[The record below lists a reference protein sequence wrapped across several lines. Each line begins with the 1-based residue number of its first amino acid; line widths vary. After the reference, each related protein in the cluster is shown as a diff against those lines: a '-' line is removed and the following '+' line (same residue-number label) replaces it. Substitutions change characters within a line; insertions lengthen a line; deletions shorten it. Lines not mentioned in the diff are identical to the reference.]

1 MSKKELLKDLAKI
14 ADKNG
19 LKRILVIT
27 DKGVLFD
34 KSNME
39 TVSDLMLAV
48 NFVMNNIVA
57 EGKLNVDDIPTII
70 NQYGLIIQSNIKE
83 NMKPC

>member
-19 LKRILVIT
+19 LKRILLIT
-27 DKGVLFD
+27 DKGVLFE

-39 TVSDLMLAV
+39 TVNDLMLAV

>member
-1 MSKKELLKDLAKI
+1 MNKKELLKDLSAI

-27 DKGVLFD
+27 DKGVLFE

-39 TVSDLMLAV
+39 TVNDLMLAV

-57 EGKLNVDDIPTII
+57 EGKLNVDDIPAII
-70 NQYGLIIQSNIKE
+70 T
-83 NMKPC
+83 

>member
-1 MSKKELLKDLAKI
+1 MNKKELLKDLAKI

-27 DKGVLFD
+27 DKGVLFE

-39 TVSDLMLAV
+39 TVNDLMLAV

-57 EGKLNVDDIPTII
+57 EGKLNVNDIPAII
-70 NQYGLIIQSNIKE
+70 AQYGMIIKDNIK
-83 NMKPC
+83 NSMKSC

>member
-19 LKRILVIT
+19 LKRILLIT
-27 DKGVLFD
+27 DKGVLFE

-39 TVSDLMLAV
+39 TVNDLMLAV
-48 NFVMNNIVA
+48 NFVMNNIVV
-57 EGKLNVDDIPTII
+57 EGKLNVDDIPSII
-70 NQYGLIIQSNIKE
+70 SQYGMIIKDNIKSS
-83 NMKPC
+83 MKPN

>member
-19 LKRILVIT
+19 LKRILLIT
-27 DKGVLFD
+27 DKGVLFE

-39 TVSDLMLAV
+39 TVNDLMLAV
-48 NFVMNNIVA
+48 NFVMNNMVA

>member
-1 MSKKELLKDLAKI
+1 MSKKELLKDLGKI

-19 LKRILVIT
+19 LKRILLIT

-39 TVSDLMLAV
+39 TVNDLMLAV

-70 NQYGLIIQSNIKE
+70 NQYGMIIKDNIKSS
-83 NMKPC
+83 MKPC